1 MKTNIY
7 LQHLLSFVLVAGL
20 ITFPAIDTNAA
31 FGDPD
36 LNFGYDGDSTDWA
49 LDYEPSAMAR
59 QNDGKIVVVGK
70 RLDPYFSVWE
80 LVVRR
85 YLVNG
90 SVDTAFGSY
99 GSAVPYVIS
108 GKGVDV
114 AIQPDG
120 KIAVVGIAP
129 NRTIQT
135 AVWRFNSNGSY
146 DSTFGN
152 FGRVL
157 TWGEGDC
164 EIATYLPPGRL
175 SKTELIVG
183 CYGGEL
189 FRLTNNGTP
198 NPAFGNGGIVTTS
211 SVSSLTVKSGYIYSV
226 GGHSITKLSLNG
238 VLDPNFGN
246 GGVFSQQAD
255 YSCLG
260 GHIYP
265 NGIQYHKVAVRN
277 DGTIIIAGS
286 VAFNG
291 VISNAAASHLSAH
304 LPNGNFEG
312 TFTPSPCPYGTAAF
326 SAYGSAPQHLQ
337 FDSSNRLIIG
347 QSKVV
352 ASFPA
357 SVVRRLLPNGTDSS
371 NEYYDL
377 DDQFLIDMIVLPGG
391 QILTLNQIG
400 IYQPPIRARL
410 NQRLP

>member
-1 MKTNIY
+1 MKRTQTTAEIATPLVLRSKGTRSGWSRLETTEGKSMKTNIY

-175 SKTELIVG
+175 PRPSL
-183 CYGGEL
+183 
-189 FRLTNNGTP
+189 
-198 NPAFGNGGIVTTS
+198 S
-211 SVSSLTVKSGYIYSV
+211 SG
-226 GGHSITKLSLNG
+226 
-238 VLDPNFGN
+238 
-246 GGVFSQQAD
+246 AM
-255 YSCLG
+255 
-260 GHIYP
+260 
-265 NGIQYHKVAVRN
+265 
-277 DGTIIIAGS
+277 AGS
-286 VAFNG
+286 SFG
-291 VISNAAASHLSAH
+291 LQTME
-304 LPNGNFEG
+304 LQ
-312 TFTPSPCPYGTAAF
+312 TPLLETAA
-326 SAYGSAPQHLQ
+326 
-337 FDSSNRLIIG
+337 
-347 QSKVV
+347 
-352 ASFPA
+352 
-357 SVVRRLLPNGTDSS
+357 
-371 NEYYDL
+371 
-377 DDQFLIDMIVLPGG
+377 
-391 QILTLNQIG
+391 
-400 IYQPPIRARL
+400 
-410 NQRLP
+410 